1 MSHLTS
7 NRLFRTASILAI
19 SAALA
24 PVTAPMVASAT
35 SMIAGFTYQANQCI
49 HTYGSAPTGEWF
61 AVHSY
66 TDTTTASGESGC
78 VFDYEADAFVQ
89 WIAPANGTMSA
100 TICSSGDIT
109 PDWVLELREGCHGE
123 YLVCAVNTSPEDL
136 PELCYGGARIEH
148 QVVEGRAYIIRV
160 AGAYRT
166 HGGDYG
172 QSMLIEF
179 EAAPGILGD
188 LNFDGRVNGV
198 DLGLLFANWTG

>member
-19 SAALA
+19 STALA

-61 AVHSY
+61 LVHAY
-66 TDTTTASGESGC
+66 TDTTTASGESAC
-78 VFDYEADAFVQ
+78 VFEDEADAFVQ

-100 TICSSGDIT
+100 VICSSGDIS
-109 PDWVLELREGCHGE
+109 PEWVLELREGCSGE
-123 YLVCAVNTSPEDL
+123 VLDCAVNTLPDQL
-136 PELCYGGARIEH
+136 PELCYGGARVEH
-148 QVVEGRAYIIRV
+148 QVVEGQAYIIRV